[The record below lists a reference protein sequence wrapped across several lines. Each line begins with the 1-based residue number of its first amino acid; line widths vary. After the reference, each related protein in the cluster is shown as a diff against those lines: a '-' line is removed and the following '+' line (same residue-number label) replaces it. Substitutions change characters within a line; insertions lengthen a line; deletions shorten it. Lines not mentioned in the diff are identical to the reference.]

1 MNPYTLVLSGG
12 TCAGLEYGLWFMQR
26 TADQAKKKGY
36 TAILTDGT
44 PQSIIDALKATDA
57 PIYYGV
63 GHGACYSEDTEILT
77 ENGWKHFYEL
87 EPGEKVATLNPETH
101 ELEYQQPT
109 LYHKYYYKGKMLLI
123 NGRRINLLVTP
134 DHRLYVSRPGHN
146 KWLPFQFIE
155 AKDVG
160 KKGVELKS
168 IPNDENIRLYQK
180 VIELRREGLSAR
192 KIAKLLN
199 MPLSRV
205 QDWIFYGRDPRRKV
219 QFTSTGK
226 TAGHCLVFKR
236 GAKWNCQAL
245 EAFTLPPVK
254 IKYKVPHKGR
264 LDEYKKTIPSKKV
277 NIEDWLR
284 FFGVWLAEGSASLSS
299 GGGYVI
305 SITQMD
311 DKRRSIIKE
320 WVDKVGQQIGFKA
333 WEEINEHS
341 KAVKFKNKQVYEYLK
356 QFGHAKDKYI
366 PKEIKML
373 PPKYLKIL
381 LEAMVLGDG
390 NMTKWGE
397 IRYSTS
403 SKRLADDVQEIAMKL
418 NMGATIRK
426 GKDGVY
432 AIGITESD
440 VCVTKRSIKW
450 VDYCG
455 YVYCVTVPN
464 HIIYVR
470 RNGKAC
476 WCGNCCAYTV
486 QCMQMFLQ
494 AGPYTCPPAD
504 TEVYRCLT
512 SMNLDLMRGRH
523 VHLLSCLTGQ
533 YLGKELV
540 YRHGARSYIG
550 YKDLFIYGEC
560 ARRPDNPDVCIYYPQ
575 PGEPPNELADFYTFI
590 DSDAAGEEAIL
601 NMGTVQDAVNAIIAK
616 MKSYIWKYT
625 YGEWK
630 DRSYAGWAALDHIHN
645 LNALVAYGD
654 MNWRPILCASATPTM
669 SELAASFL
677 APFSLM
683 FGIVGL
689 ATLPAPPKPPKK
701 VEVAKK

>member
-44 PQSIIDALKATDA
+44 PQSIIDAIKATAA

-63 GHGACYSEDTEILT
+63 GHGS
-77 ENGWKHFYEL
+77 
-87 EPGEKVATLNPETH
+87 
-101 ELEYQQPT
+101 
-109 LYHKYYYKGKMLLI
+109 
-123 NGRRINLLVTP
+123 
-134 DHRLYVSRPGHN
+134 
-146 KWLPFQFIE
+146 
-155 AKDVG
+155 
-160 KKGVELKS
+160 
-168 IPNDENIRLYQK
+168 
-180 VIELRREGLSAR
+180 
-192 KIAKLLN
+192 
-199 MPLSRV
+199 
-205 QDWIFYGRDPRRKV
+205 
-219 QFTSTGK
+219 
-226 TAGHCLVFKR
+226 
-236 GAKWNCQAL
+236 
-245 EAFTLPPVK
+245 
-254 IKYKVPHKGR
+254 
-264 LDEYKKTIPSKKV
+264 
-277 NIEDWLR
+277 
-284 FFGVWLAEGSASLSS
+284 
-299 GGGYVI
+299 
-305 SITQMD
+305 
-311 DKRRSIIKE
+311 
-320 WVDKVGQQIGFKA
+320 
-333 WEEINEHS
+333 
-341 KAVKFKNKQVYEYLK
+341 
-356 QFGHAKDKYI
+356 
-366 PKEIKML
+366 
-373 PPKYLKIL
+373 
-381 LEAMVLGDG
+381 
-390 NMTKWGE
+390 
-397 IRYSTS
+397 
-403 SKRLADDVQEIAMKL
+403 
-418 NMGATIRK
+418 
-426 GKDGVY
+426 
-432 AIGITESD
+432 
-440 VCVTKRSIKW
+440 
-450 VDYCG
+450 
-455 YVYCVTVPN
+455 
-464 HIIYVR
+464 
-470 RNGKAC
+470 
-476 WCGNCCAYTV
+476 CCAYTV

-504 TEVYRCLT
+504 TEVYTCFT

-533 YLGKELV
+533 YLGRELV

-560 ARRPDNPDVCIYYPQ
+560 ARRPDNPDVCLYYPQ

-630 DRSYAGWAALDHIHN
+630 DRSYAAWAALDHIHN

-689 ATLPAPPKPPKK
+689 ATLPAPPKLPKK